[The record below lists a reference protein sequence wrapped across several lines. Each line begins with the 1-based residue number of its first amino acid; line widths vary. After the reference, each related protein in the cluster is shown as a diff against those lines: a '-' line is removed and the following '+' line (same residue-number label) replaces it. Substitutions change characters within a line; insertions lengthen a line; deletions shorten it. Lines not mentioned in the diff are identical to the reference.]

1 MAQNKLTPEEQALLR
16 LDVFS
21 WIETRME
28 EKGWLGWDE
37 LLHDYH
43 FRGMHIALI
52 GQRGII
58 NPSVLDETLCV
69 QTSYKSPYLDDNS
82 AGPVQ
87 YKFEA
92 QHGPTAGS
100 NIKLRRAL
108 ANQVPIVYL
117 QGVATGKYVAWP
129 NVFLTSEDL
138 INEHVTINLDPAA
151 SAFTMGSLD
160 NEIEKQ
166 YALVQARRRVHQP
179 KFRAEVLLA
188 YETKCAICRLKH
200 GELLDAAH
208 IVPDS
213 DSRGIAS
220 VRNGMALCKIHH
232 TAYDKRLIGISP
244 DYEVRVNEGL
254 LLEVDGPMLK
264 HGIQEM
270 HGTQIHVPKPATQKP
285 DKELLAITFEDFLKS
300 A

>member
-1 MAQNKLTPEEQALLR
+1 MQ
-16 LDVFS
+16 
-21 WIETRME
+21 
-28 EKGWLGWDE
+28 EKGWLSWDE
-37 LLHDYH
+37 LLNDYH
-43 FRGMHIALI
+43 FHGMHIALI

-82 AGPVQ
+82 SGPVQ

-108 ANQVPIVYL
+108 QNRVPIVYL
-117 QGVATGKYVAWP
+117 QGVATGKYVAWA
-129 NVFLTSEDL
+129 NVFVTGEDL
-138 INEHVTINLDPAA
+138 VNQHVTINLDPAA
-151 SAFTMGSLD
+151 SAYVMTSVD

-166 YALVQARRRVHQP
+166 YALTEARRRVHQP

-232 TAYDKRLIGISP
+232 TAYDKRLLGISP
-244 DYEVRVNEGL
+244 DYEVRVNEAL

-270 HGTQIHVPKPATQKP
+270 HGTQIHIPRQKIQQP
-285 DKELLAITFEDFLKS
+285 DKELLAITFENFLQT

>member
-1 MAQNKLTPEEQALLR
+1 MPPSKLSGEEQARLR
-16 LDVFS
+16 LDVFA
-21 WIETRME
+21 WIETRMQ
-28 EKGWLGWDE
+28 EKGWLSWDE

-43 FRGMHIALI
+43 FHGMHIALI

-82 AGPVQ
+82 SGPVQ

-108 ANQVPIVYL
+108 QNRVPIVYL
-117 QGVATGKYVAWP
+117 QGVATGKYVAWA
-129 NVFLTSEDL
+129 NVFVTGEDL
-138 INEHVTINLDPAA
+138 VNQHVTINLDPAA
-151 SAFTMGSLD
+151 SAYVMTSVD

-166 YALVQARRRVHQP
+166 YALTEARRRVHQP

-232 TAYDKRLIGISP
+232 TAYDKRLLGISP
-244 DYEVRVNEGL
+244 DYEVRVNEAL

-270 HGTQIHVPKPATQKP
+270 HGTQIHIPRQKIQQP
-285 DKELLAITFEDFLKS
+285 DKELLAITFENFLQT

>member
-1 MAQNKLTPEEQALLR
+1 MATQKLSAEEQALLR
-16 LDVFS
+16 LDVFA
-21 WIETRME
+21 WIETRMQD
-28 EKGWLGWDE
+28 KGWLSWDE
-37 LLHDYH
+37 LLNDYY

-58 NPSVLDETLCV
+58 NPAILDETLCV
-69 QTSYKSPYLDDNS
+69 QTSFKNPYLDLNS
-82 AGPVQ
+82 SGPVH

-108 ANQVPIVYL
+108 QNRVPIVYL
-117 QGVATGKYVAWP
+117 EGVATGKYVAWV

-138 INEHVTINLDPAA
+138 ENLHVTIDLDPAA
-151 SAFTMGSLD
+151 NAFTMASVD

-166 YALVQARRRVHQP
+166 YALTQARRRVHQP

-270 HGTQIHVPKPATQKP
+270 HGTQIHIPKQKVQQP
-285 DKELLAITFEDFLKS
+285 DKELLAITFENFLKS

>member
-1 MAQNKLTPEEQALLR
+1 MASSTLSAADQALLR
-16 LDVFS
+16 LDVFA
-21 WIETRME
+21 WIETRQQ
-28 EKGWLGWDE
+28 EKGWLSWDE

-43 FRGMHIALI
+43 FHGQHIALI

-69 QTSYKSPYLDDNS
+69 QTSFKSPYLDDNS
-82 AGPVQ
+82 TGPVS

-108 ANQVPIVYL
+108 QNRVPIVYL
-117 QGVATGKYVAWP
+117 QGVATGKYVAWV
-129 NVFLTSEDL
+129 NVFVTSEDL
-138 INEHVTINLDPAA
+138 EHEHVIIDLDPAS
-151 SAFTMGSLD
+151 SALTMTGLD
-160 NEIEKQ
+160 NEIEKS
-166 YALVQARRRVHQP
+166 YALIQARRRVHQP

-213 DSRGIAS
+213 DSRGVAS
-220 VRNGMALCKIHH
+220 VRNGLALCKIHH
-232 TAYDKRLIGISP
+232 TAYDKKFLGISP
-244 DYEVRVNEGL
+244 DYEVRINEEL

-270 HGTQIHVPKPATQKP
+270 HGTTIHTPKSATQKP
-285 DKELLAITFEDFLKS
+285 DQELLAITYEKFLQS

>member
-1 MAQNKLTPEEQALLR
+1 MAPKTLSTTDQALLR
-16 LDVFS
+16 LDAFA
-21 WIETRME
+21 WIESRQQ
-28 EKGWLGWDE
+28 EKGWLSWDE

-43 FRGMHIALI
+43 FHGMHIALI

-69 QTSYKSPYLDDNS
+69 QTSFKSPYLDDNS
-82 AGPVQ
+82 TGPVT

-108 ANQVPIVYL
+108 ANRVPIVYL
-117 QGVATGKYVAWP
+117 QGVATGKYVAWV
-129 NVFLTSEDL
+129 NVFVVQEDL
-138 INEHVTINLDPAA
+138 ENEHVVIDLDPAA
-151 SAFTMGSLD
+151 SALTMSHLE
-160 NEIEKQ
+160 NEIEKT
-166 YALVQARRRVHQP
+166 YALTQAKRRVHQP

-213 DSRGIAS
+213 DSRGVAA
-220 VRNGMALCKIHH
+220 VRNGLALCKIHH
-232 TAYDKRLIGISP
+232 TAYDKQLLGISP
-244 DYEVRVNEGL
+244 DYEVHVNAEL

-264 HGIQEM
+264 HGIQAM
-270 HGTQIHVPKPATQKP
+270 HGTQIHTPHSAKQKP
-285 DKELLAITFEDFLKS
+285 DKELLAITYDSFLKS

>member
-1 MAQNKLTPEEQALLR
+1 MQ
-16 LDVFS
+16 
-21 WIETRME
+21 
-28 EKGWLGWDE
+28 EKGWLSWDE

-43 FRGMHIALI
+43 FHGMHIALI

-82 AGPVQ
+82 SGPVQ

-108 ANQVPIVYL
+108 QNRVPIVYL
-117 QGVATGKYVAWP
+117 QGVATGKYVAWA
-129 NVFLTSEDL
+129 NVFVTGEDL
-138 INEHVTINLDPAA
+138 VNQHVTINLDPAA
-151 SAFTMGSLD
+151 SAYVMTSVD

-166 YALVQARRRVHQP
+166 YALTEARRRVHQP

-232 TAYDKRLIGISP
+232 TAYDKRLLGISP
-244 DYEVRVNEGL
+244 DYEVRVNEAL

-270 HGTQIHVPKPATQKP
+270 HGTQIHIPRQKIQQP
-285 DKELLAITFEDFLKS
+285 DKELLAITFENFLQT

>member
-1 MAQNKLTPEEQALLR
+1 MAIANLTKEEQALLR
-16 LDVFS
+16 LDVFA
-21 WIETRME
+21 WIETRMQ
-28 EKGWLGWDE
+28 EKGWLSWDE

-43 FRGMHIALI
+43 FRGVHVALI

-58 NPSVLDETLCV
+58 NPSLLDETLCV
-69 QTSYKSPYLDDNS
+69 QTSFRSPYLDDNS
-82 AGPVQ
+82 AGPVS

-108 ANQVPIVYL
+108 QNRVPIVYL
-117 QGVATGKYVAWP
+117 EGVATGKYVAWV
-129 NVFLTSEDL
+129 NVFVTSEDL
-138 INEHVTINLDPAA
+138 LNEHVVIDLDPAS
-151 SAFTMGSLD
+151 SALTMTHLE
-160 NEIEKQ
+160 NEIEKA
-166 YALVQARRRVHQP
+166 YALTQARRRVHQP

-188 YETKCAICRLKH
+188 YETQCAICRLKH

-213 DSRGIAS
+213 DSRGVAA
-220 VRNGMALCKIHH
+220 VRNGLALCKIHH
-232 TAYDKRLIGISP
+232 TAYDKQFIGISP
-244 DYEVRVNEGL
+244 DYEVRVNADL

-270 HGTQIHVPKPATQKP
+270 HGMKIHTPRSASQKP
-285 DKELLAITFEDFLKS
+285 DQELLSITFEKFLQS

>member
-1 MAQNKLTPEEQALLR
+1 MATSKFSGEEQARLR
-16 LDVFS
+16 LDVFA
-21 WIETRME
+21 WIETRMQ
-28 EKGWLGWDE
+28 EKGWLSWDE

-43 FRGMHIALI
+43 FHGMHIALI

-82 AGPVQ
+82 SGPVQ

-108 ANQVPIVYL
+108 QNRVPIVYL
-117 QGVATGKYVAWP
+117 QGVATGKYVAWA
-129 NVFLTSEDL
+129 NVFVTGEDL
-138 INEHVTINLDPAA
+138 VNQHVTINLDPAA
-151 SAFTMGSLD
+151 SAYVMTSVD

-166 YALVQARRRVHQP
+166 YALTEARRRVHQP

-232 TAYDKRLIGISP
+232 TAYDKRLLGISP

-270 HGTQIHVPKPATQKP
+270 HGTQIHIPRQKIQQP
-285 DKELLAITFEDFLKS
+285 DKELLAITFENFLQT

>member
-1 MAQNKLTPEEQALLR
+1 MAPAKLSSEEQARLR
-16 LDVFS
+16 LDVFA
-21 WIETRME
+21 WIETRMQ
-28 EKGWLGWDE
+28 EKGWLSWDE

-43 FRGMHIALI
+43 FHGMHIALI

-82 AGPVQ
+82 SGPVQ

-108 ANQVPIVYL
+108 QNQVPIVYL
-117 QGVATGKYVAWP
+117 QGVATGKYVAWA
-129 NVFLTSEDL
+129 NVFVTGEDL
-138 INEHVTINLDPAA
+138 ENQHVTINLDPAA
-151 SAFTMGSLD
+151 NAFVMTSVD

-166 YALVQARRRVHQP
+166 YALTEARRRVHQP

-213 DSRGIAS
+213 DPRGIAS

-244 DYEVRVNEGL
+244 DYEVKVNAGL

-270 HGTQIHVPKPATQKP
+270 HGTQIHVPKQALQRP
-285 DKELLAITFEDFLKS
+285 DKELLAITFENFLQT

>member
-1 MAQNKLTPEEQALLR
+1 MATPKLSNEEQARLR
-16 LDVFS
+16 LDVFA
-21 WIETRME
+21 WIETRMQ
-28 EKGWLGWDE
+28 EKGWLSWDE

-43 FRGMHIALI
+43 YRGMHIALI

-82 AGPVQ
+82 SGPVQ

-108 ANQVPIVYL
+108 QNQVPIVYL
-117 QGVATGKYVAWP
+117 QGVATGKYVAWV
-129 NVFLTSEDL
+129 NVFVTGEDL
-138 INEHVTINLDPAA
+138 EHEYVTINLDPAA
-151 SAFTMGSLD
+151 SAYVMTSVD

-166 YALVQARRRVHQP
+166 YALTEARRRVHQP

-188 YETKCAICRLKH
+188 YETQCAICRLKH

-213 DSRGIAS
+213 DPRGVAS

-264 HGIQEM
+264 HGIQAM
-270 HGTQIHVPKPATQKP
+270 HGTQIHVPKQSVQRP
-285 DKELLAITFEDFLKS
+285 DKELLSITYEDFLKT